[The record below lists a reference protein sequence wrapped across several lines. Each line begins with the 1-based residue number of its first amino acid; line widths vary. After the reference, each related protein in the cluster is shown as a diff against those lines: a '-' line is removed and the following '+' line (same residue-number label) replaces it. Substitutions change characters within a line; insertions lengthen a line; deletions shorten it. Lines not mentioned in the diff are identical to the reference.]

1 MERKSGMRKGKATN
15 NNVLQNHNQCDFL
28 LSGNVF
34 QKKKKFKTF
43 SEQAKEFG
51 EIVKHLNICFN

>member
-1 MERKSGMRKGKATN
+1 MERKSGMRKGKAT

-34 QKKKKFKTF
+34 QKKKFKAF

>member
-1 MERKSGMRKGKATN
+1 MERKSGMRKVKATN

-34 QKKKKFKTF
+34 QKKKNSRHF
-43 SEQAKEFG
+43 
-51 EIVKHLNICFN
+51 LNKLKNLEK

>member
-1 MERKSGMRKGKATN
+1 MYYKTTTN
-15 NNVLQNHNQCDFL
+15 VTFCCQEM
-28 LSGNVF
+28 SS
-34 QKKKKFKTF
+34 KKKKFKTF

>member
-1 MERKSGMRKGKATN
+1 MRKVKATN